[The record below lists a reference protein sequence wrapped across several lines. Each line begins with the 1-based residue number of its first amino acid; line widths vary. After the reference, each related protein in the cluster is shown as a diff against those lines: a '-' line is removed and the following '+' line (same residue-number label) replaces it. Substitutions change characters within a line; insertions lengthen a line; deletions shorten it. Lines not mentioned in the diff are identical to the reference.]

1 MSIEVVLFII
11 VGLVALFSARMMVAV
26 TNAIHSA
33 LYLVLNFA
41 CVALLYLMLDAPF
54 LALVQIAVYAG
65 AIMVL
70 FLFVIML
77 LGAERT
83 LEELRQFKWLAPV
96 VMILSITFFI
106 LIFFVMDRGDI
117 DSQPVPPS
125 SPLVRVVNTLPDFQN
140 ADFYLNGELFIEA
153 VPFGGT
159 TGQTANFKALSSGEY
174 TLAVTQAGAET
185 RPLPLGSFTVSPN
198 HVVTLVAY
206 GMIGSDIRPTLMEIP
221 EDIAYYTE
229 KGGRTVIANALS
241 VAPVSVVDAGSD
253 HVLSAGESARAPMI
267 ASNLAGGEATAM
279 TLERTGNKNWVFVE
293 TANGQPTDT
302 IIARPSTS
310 FNVQQ
315 GTTNLFILANDR
327 DGDLLVPVVIGVTTR
342 TLPQFGS
349 AEALGSVLFT
359 DYLLPFQMVAI
370 LLLAAMVGAIVLTQ
384 RGDVKPKPGR
394 PTRRKVSRPLTSV
407 IASQTGHSVLT
418 VEDAGETP
426 DVEAHVVDDE

>member
-26 TNAIHSA
+26 SNAIHSA

-83 LEELRQFKWLAPV
+83 FQELRQFRALAPV
-96 VMILSITFFI
+96 VMIFSVTFFI
-106 LIFFVMDRGDI
+106 LIFFIVDRGDL
-117 DSQPVPPS
+117 DNQPVPPS

-153 VPFGGT
+153 VPFGNAT
-159 TGQTANFKALSSGEY
+159 RSSANFQTLSSGEY
-174 TLAVTQAGAET
+174 TLAVTQAGADS
-185 RPLPLGSFTVSPN
+185 RPLPLGSFTVAPN
-198 HVVTLVAY
+198 DVLTLVSY
-206 GMIGSDIRPTLMEIP
+206 GAIGTDIRPTLLEIP
-221 EDIAYYTE
+221 EAIDYYTE
-229 KGGRTVIANALS
+229 KGGRTVIVNALS
-241 VAPVSVVDAGSD
+241 SDPVSVVDAGSD
-253 HVLSAGESARAPMI
+253 YTLSAGEAANAPLI
-267 ASNLAGGEATAM
+267 AENLAGGEATQMA
-279 TLERTGNKNWVFVE
+279 LISTGRKNWVFVG
-293 TANGQPTDT
+293 TANSAPTDT
-302 IIARPSTS
+302 VIARPTTA
-310 FNVQQ
+310 FTVQQ
-315 GTTNLFILANDR
+315 GATNLFILANDR
-327 DGDLLVPVVIGVTTR
+327 NGDVFVPVVVEVTTR

-349 AEALGSVLFT
+349 AEAVGNVLFT
-359 DYLLPFQMVAI
+359 DYLLPFQMVAV

-384 RGDVKPKPGR
+384 RGDIKPKPGR

-407 IASQTGHSVLT
+407 IASQTGH
-418 VEDAGETP
+418 
-426 DVEAHVVDDE
+426 DVFVDDVPSVDADSLTAGNE